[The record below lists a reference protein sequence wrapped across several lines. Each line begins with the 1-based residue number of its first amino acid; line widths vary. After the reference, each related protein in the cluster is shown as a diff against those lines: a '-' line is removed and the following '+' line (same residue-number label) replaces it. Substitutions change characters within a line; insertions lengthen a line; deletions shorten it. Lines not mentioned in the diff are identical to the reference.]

1 MGYRY
6 PRIGYPFITDTSKKL
21 VSRLCPAFNSHNV
34 VSRWTCHILHLFHH
48 VYPIVSFF
56 SFLHPSKF
64 FANLADISLA
74 IQCSKFERNIHSEN
88 LLRSLLSS
96 SFFIELFSICNSVI
110 KCKIRNRERNQF
122 NIYIFSSSF
131 KSFSRDLKRKLIQ
144 VQHRFIN

>member
-96 SFFIELFSICNSVI
+96 PFFIELFSNLQSSYKMQNSKSRTKSI
-110 KCKIRNRERNQF
+110 QHLYF
-122 NIYIFSSSF
+122 LLLFQIFLQRSKKEINSSST
-131 KSFSRDLKRKLIQ
+131 SI
-144 VQHRFIN
+144 H

>member
-96 SFFIELFSICNSVI
+96 PFFIELFSNLQSSYKMQNS
-110 KCKIRNRERNQF
+110 
-122 NIYIFSSSF
+122 
-131 KSFSRDLKRKLIQ
+131 KSRTKLIQ
-144 VQHRFIN
+144 HRFTFSLPLSNPSPEIQKGN

>member
-34 VSRWTCHILHLFHH
+34 VSRWTCRILHLFHH

-56 SFLHPSKF
+56 SFLHPYKF

-96 SFFIELFSICNSVI
+96 PFFIELFSNLQSSYKMQNSKSRTKSI
-110 KCKIRNRERNQF
+110 QHLYF
-122 NIYIFSSSF
+122 LLLFQIFLQRSKKEINSSST
-131 KSFSRDLKRKLIQ
+131 SI
-144 VQHRFIN
+144 H